1 MFRKNCLHILWFQVG
16 ELFTPDHRTLG
27 SCLVQLVRCLLM
39 YLSTQNQHTKPT
51 SINIPSTQIA
61 TFDDQK
67 FLFSEVPQYSLL
79 SKWLLQSFRSF
90 ISVLGI
96 YELSS
101 HLCDRSFFP
110 GARLGRPILGSL
122 LGLPH
127 DGGLH
132 KDFRSWDKGQDTN
145 WALFYLRMTLPSPS
159 WFSGYLD
166 WFELL
171 WYLIW
176 AIGIIYVDPIKLQGG
191 IYFIYFICWSKTFQV
206 TANSIFCIILL
217 ESWNTVHF

>member
-1 MFRKNCLHILWFQVG
+1 MHDMFRKNCLHILWFQVG
-16 ELFTPDHRTLG
+16 ELFTPDHRILG
-27 SCLVQLVRCLLM
+27 SCLAQLVRCLLM

-90 ISVLGI
+90 IWVLGI
-96 YELSS
+96 YELSP

-132 KDFRSWDKGQDTN
+132 KDFRSWDKGKDTN
-145 WALFYLRMTLPSPS
+145 WALFYIRITLLYSAGS
-159 WFSGYLD
+159 VDTWIDLNYFEL
-166 WFELL
+166 WFELSEISM
-171 WYLIW
+171 LI
-176 AIGIIYVDPIKLQGG
+176 Q
-191 IYFIYFICWSKTFQV
+191 F
-206 TANSIFCIILL
+206 N
-217 ESWNTVHF
+217 